1 MPFVIN
7 FLDGGFFF
15 ISAYRFAKAG
25 CPALVCGSGVTCWGL
40 VYCIVSMFLGK
51 IVNTGNALKFIIS
64 GGTILSLSSAGFMVF
79 DALFLQFLWLGLAGV
94 GAALFCTPFQLFAKS
109 LESSE
114 NSVKPDTARATAF
127 YTASWS
133 IGLASGPLVFARLP
147 YKTGFLITLCLA
159 VGVTLLLGVV
169 AFLLKNNRAKSD
181 NIEGE
186 EKQSG
191 YSTEYISAKSRL
203 AVLGWIIGVT
213 GTFAVSIVRALWPK
227 HADLLEI
234 SRDHA
239 AYILALVSYSQA
251 VTAILFCKSKRWMY
265 SKSAAV
271 WMGLVGILPLLGFA
285 FGEGMLAFYFSAAAF
300 GVYTGSIYFYL
311 VFHSLD
317 HPEKPQYFVA
327 GNEVLVGLTCII
339 APLAGGITV
348 DCSGLSGS
356 GFVLSAGVVLV
367 TMVVQLAVLKRL
379 ALEKQG
385 II

>member
-51 IVNTGNALKFIIS
+51 IVNSGNALKFIIS
-64 GGTILSLSSAGFMVF
+64 GGTVLSLASAGFMVF
-79 DALFLQFLWLGLAGV
+79 DALFLQFLWLGMAGI

-109 LESSE
+109 LESSAGK
-114 NSVKPDTARATAF
+114 VDTVRATAL

-133 IGLASGPLVFARLP
+133 VGLASGPLAFARLS
-147 YKTGFLITLCLA
+147 YRMGFLIMLVMAL
-159 VGVTLLLGVV
+159 GMTLLMLVV
-169 AFLLKNNRAKSD
+169 AMLLKKKKSTAMD
-181 NIEGE
+181 AASE
-186 EKQSG
+186 EKPAE
-191 YSTEYISAKSRL
+191 YSPEYIYGKSKL
-203 AVLGWIIGVT
+203 ALLGWLIGGT

-227 HADLLEI
+227 HADIMEI

-251 VTAILFCKSKRWMY
+251 VTAILFCKSKCWMY
-265 SKSAAV
+265 SKSAAF
-271 WMGLVGILPLLGFA
+271 WMGFIGALPLLGFA
-285 FGEGMLAFYFSAAAF
+285 FGGGLIAFYLSAAAF

-327 GNEVLVGLTCII
+327 GNEVLVGVTCII
-339 APLAGGITV
+339 APLAGGVAV
-348 DCSGLSGS
+348 DCTGLSGS
-356 GFVLSAGVVLV
+356 GFVLSAG
-367 TMVVQLAVLKRL
+367 AVLLTMIIQFAALKYL
-379 ALEKQG
+379 ALEKRG
-385 II
+385 IIR

>member
-109 LESSE
+109 LESNE
-114 NSVKPDTARATAF
+114 NHIKPDTAKATAF

-133 IGLASGPLVFARLP
+133 VGLASGPLVFARLP
-147 YKTGFLITLCLA
+147 YKTGFLITLFLA
-159 VGVTLLLGVV
+159 VGVTLLLLLVS
-169 AFLLKNNRAKSD
+169 FLIKKNVSESKNAESEKSPQ
-181 NIEGE
+181 I
-186 EKQSG
+186 SP
-191 YSTEYISAKSRL
+191 EYISVKSRL
-203 AVLGWIIGVT
+203 AVLGWLIGVT
-213 GTFAVSIVRALWPK
+213 GTFAVSIIRALWPK
-227 HADLLEI
+227 HADLMDV

-239 AYILALVSYSQA
+239 AYVLALVSYSQA

-265 SKSAAV
+265 SKSAAI
-271 WMGLVGILPLLGFA
+271 WMGLVGILPLFGFA
-285 FGEGMLAFYFSAAAF
+285 FCEGLAAFYLSAAAF
-300 GVYTGSIYFYL
+300 GIYTGSIYFYL

-348 DCSGLSGS
+348 DCTGLSGS
-356 GFVLSAGVVLV
+356 GFVLSAGVVLL
-367 TMVVQLAVLKRL
+367 TMLVQWVMLKRM
-379 ALEKQG
+379 ALEKRG